1 MAYVAE
7 SQVYTEGIYQLETT
21 DPVIGGTSGIANQ
34 QAKDLANRTAY
45 LKKQVDDIAAG
56 NKVVVLKGGAGS
68 VVDNTYSE
76 GADQNTNLLANT
88 SWVQSVI
95 NARLT
100 GRNKLINGDFI
111 ISQRGS
117 SFSSPGNGDLFTM
130 DRWKVIV
137 SGSRSVTIST
147 DTSMRAGVID
157 ARKNATITLNAAS
170 GTFELAQAIEG
181 VTTLEDGKATL
192 SFYVHSSIAQTL
204 SVQLSQH
211 INKTTMYTDTAYW
224 VEAKTVAL
232 SANTYTKV
240 VLTWTIPQIGNLGLT
255 LDEDNCLI
263 VKIKVTNTAA
273 HTLKLTNVQLEKG
286 IFSTQFEQ
294 LERHKVEDQC
304 MRYYEKLDYQANNT
318 DIVHY
323 ATSGGSETLMS
334 LTYSYKARKRKV
346 PVVTI
351 QSGTYAGTAAFT
363 GVDAVRVTRSGTVAI
378 YAHTII
384 DAEY

>member
-1 MAYVAE
+1 
-7 SQVYTEGIYQLETT
+7 
-21 DPVIGGTSGIANQ
+21 
-34 QAKDLANRTAY
+34 
-45 LKKQVDDIAAG
+45 
-56 NKVVVLKGGAGS
+56 
-68 VVDNTYSE
+68 
-76 GADQNTNLLANT
+76 
-88 SWVQSVI
+88 
-95 NARLT
+95 
-100 GRNKLINGDFI
+100 
-111 ISQRGS
+111 
-117 SFSSPGNGDLFTM
+117 
-130 DRWKVIV
+130 
-137 SGSRSVTIST
+137 
-147 DTSMRAGVID
+147 
-157 ARKNATITLNAAS
+157 
-170 GTFELAQAIEG
+170 
-181 VTTLEDGKATL
+181 
-192 SFYVHSSIAQTL
+192 
-204 SVQLSQH
+204 
-211 INKTTMYTDTAYW
+211 MYNDTAYW

-294 LERHKVEDQC
+294 LEKHNVEDQC

-346 PVVTI
+346 PTVTI